1 MQISA
6 LQPNII
12 FRLVLAKTLFK
23 SGLEFCNTKVDDYNF
38 SHGLI
43 ALHDALDN
51 FTGAIVTHL
60 NITLPQEGKFI
71 TTLNLIQ
78 EYEKKANPSFILISR
93 NELVQLNTLRNNIKH
108 QGIIP
113 NIKHTKTLIAPIL
126 AFFREYSQRYF
137 NLEWDFISLVDLIK
151 KDTVKAALKKV
162 EDLINRAKYKEALNE
177 MAIIKFQV
185 FDEQLM
191 RIKFDPKWHFGSRSE
206 KAEELRKSRN
216 IFLEH
221 DDDVFSDLYDRTKF
235 LERGINRTLMDKFE
249 ALTAKVGINNLA
261 DWKYLLKH
269 DRNWGKINW
278 TREISIFC
286 FDFLIDAIIKYQ
298 GRDYEVKQKW
308 IYEYPRIRAK
318 DDLKLYDKDH
328 KLVYTMKKGEEREAF
343 IFGRVNCEWEIFDT
357 HDRMLVLYKEN
368 GEREIVGFFDDGDE
382 SKIEF
387 LEIKRFAKDE
397 NGNVI
402 PIE

>member
-6 LQPNII
+6 LQSNII

-51 FTGAIVTHL
+51 FTGAIATYL
-60 NITLPQEGKFI
+60 NITLPQESKFI

-78 EYEKKANPSFILISR
+78 EYEKKGNPSFILISR

-108 QGIIP
+108 QGITP
-113 NIKHTKTLIAPIL
+113 NIKHTKALIAPII

-137 NLEWDFISLVDLIK
+137 SLEWDFISIADLVK

-162 EDLINRAKYKEALNE
+162 EDLINRAEYKEALNE

-191 RIKFDPKWHFGSRSE
+191 RIKLDPNWHFGPPSE
-206 KAEELRKSRN
+206 KAEELRKSKN
-216 IFLEH
+216 IFPEQ
-221 DDDVFSDLYDRTKF
+221 DDAWFSDLYDRTKF
-235 LERGINRTLMDKFE
+235 LERGIDRNLMDKFE
-249 ALTAKVGINNLA
+249 TLTAKVGINNVK

-269 DRNWGKINW
+269 DHSWGKINW

-298 GRDYEVKQKW
+298 GRDYEVKQKQ
-308 IYEYPRIRAK
+308 IYEYHRIRAK

-328 KLVYTMKKGEEREAF
+328 KLVYTMKKGEEREAL
-343 IFGRVNCEWEIFDT
+343 ILARINGGWEFFDA
-357 HDRMLVLYKEN
+357 HDRTLVLYKEN
-368 GEREIVGFFDDGDE
+368 GEKRTIGFFDDGE
-382 SKIEF
+382 ENKIEF
-387 LEIKRFAKDE
+387 LETTVYSNE
-397 NGNVI
+397 NGNWI
-402 PIE
+402 LIE

>member
-12 FRLVLAKTLFK
+12 FRLVLARTLFK
-23 SGLEFCNTKVDDYNF
+23 SGLEFCNTNVDDYNF

-51 FTGAIVTHL
+51 FTGAIATYL
-60 NITLPQEGKFI
+60 NITLPQESKFI

-93 NELVQLNTLRNNIKH
+93 NELVHLNTLRNNIKH
-108 QGIIP
+108 QGITP
-113 NIKHTKTLIAPIL
+113 NIKHTKGLIAPII

-137 NLEWDFISLVDLIK
+137 SLEWDFISLADLVK

-162 EDLINRAKYKEALNE
+162 EDLINRAQYKEALNE

-185 FDEQLM
+185 FDETLM
-191 RIKFDPKWHFGSRSE
+191 RIKLDPNWHFGPPSE
-206 KAEELRKSRN
+206 KAEELRKSKN
-216 IFLEH
+216 IFPEH
-221 DDDVFSDLYDRTKF
+221 DDAWFSDLYDRTKF
-235 LERGINRTLMDKFE
+235 LERGIDRNLMDKFE
-249 ALTAKVGINNLA
+249 TLTAKVGINNVK
-261 DWKYLLKH
+261 DWKYLLRH
-269 DRNWGKINW
+269 DHNWGKINW

-286 FDFLIDAIIKYQ
+286 FDFLIDAIIKYH

-328 KLVYTMKKGEEREAF
+328 KLVYTMKKGEEREAL
-343 IFGRVNCEWEIFDT
+343 ILARVNGEWEIFDA
-357 HDRMLVLYKEN
+357 HDRTLVLYKES
-368 GEREIVGFFDDGDE
+368 GEKENIGFFDDGDE
-382 SKIEF
+382 NKIEF
-387 LEIKRFAKDE
+387 LEIKRFTKDE
-397 NGNVI
+397 NGN
-402 PIE
+402 PILIE